1 MLAGLLDWPQ
11 ASCISSLPADQ
22 SFIVVKEETEGGL
35 RTLKLPLPAVA
46 TTDLRLNTPRYPKLP
61 DIVKAKKKPMQVVTI
76 ESLTEEEQ
84 RVK

>member
-11 ASCISSLPADQ
+11 ASCISSLTTDQ
-22 SFIVVKEETEGGL
+22 CSIVVKEETEGGL

-61 DIVKAKKKPMQVVTI
+61 DIVKAKKKPMQIISI